1 MRRFKTFFAI
11 VFAASLCLFSAVSAL
26 AEGAAGFNN
35 QLQNVEVTSLTGGKL
50 NVALRLKE
58 PLQAAPAS
66 FVLSSP
72 PRIVFDLQGTAN
84 AIGKNMLAVNQGTLK
99 TIQIA
104 QTGDRTR
111 LVLNLSKMTAHQ
123 LTVNSTDLVLA
134 LQGDGVAESV
144 VQTEA
149 TQRFS
154 EQPAS
159 GLHKV
164 QKIDFMRGKNGEGRI
179 VVELSDNH
187 IGVDIKTTSKAVQID
202 LAETLLPEHLQRR
215 LNVVNFNTPVLY
227 VDAMKQHQNTSIII
241 EPNGD
246 WEQSAYQMDKKL
258 VVDIRP
264 VVHDPNKLIQ
274 GSKQGYSGEKLSLN
288 FQRVDV
294 RDVLKVI
301 ADFTGRNIVVS
312 DSVVGSVTIG
322 LKDVPWDQALDVIM
336 KSKGLDM
343 RVNGSVI
350 SIAPA
355 EEFAAKEKAQLT
367 AENERQTLETL
378 RTEVFTLKYQK
389 AAEFRNML
397 LGGGTGSPTTGTSG
411 ATTPTLP
418 SSAGSGG
425 GTGRLNRILS
435 ERGSVTFDARTN
447 TIFVQD
453 IPKKLEEIQAIINK
467 VDVPVRQVM
476 IESRMVIASNTF
488 SKALGARFGITQTGT
503 PGTGTGITIGG
514 SLGNRPTAFTPSTSA
529 TTPATWTLGTQ
540 GGTVQNLVYNSG
552 NLVNGS
558 NVMSP
563 VGYGVSSNGAQ
574 DLMSN
579 LPVSNAYGSVALSLL
594 KLSANMLLN
603 LELSALEADSKGKV
617 ISSPR
622 VTTANQQKARI
633 AQGMEIPYQTA
644 TSSGATAVSFKKAEL
659 SLEVTPQITPD
670 RKIIMDLDVRKD
682 SKGEQTSGGVAI
694 NTQNVQTQVL
704 VGNGETVVLGGI
716 YEQTYLKSTDK
727 VPFFG
732 DLPVVGF
739 AFKRDIKRDDK
750 SELLIF
756 ITPKIMDDSLGLN

>member
-1 MRRFKTFFAI
+1 MMKTSHKMKFLL
-11 VFAASLCLFSAVSAL
+11 VLCCLVCLPLQGQTQPSSLP
-26 AEGAAGFNN
+26 N
-35 QLQNVEVTSLTGGKL
+35 QLQNVEVTSLPGGRM
-50 NVALRLKE
+50 NVQLSLKT
-58 PLQAAPAS
+58 PLQAVPES
-66 FVLSSP
+66 FSLNNP
-72 PRIVFDLQGTAN
+72 PRIVLDLPQVGN
-84 AIGKNMLAVNQGTLK
+84 AMGKNMLSVNQGSLK

-104 QTGDRTR
+104 QTNDRSR
-111 LVLNLSKMTAHQ
+111 LVFNLSVVTAHQ
-123 LTVNSTDLVLA
+123 FSLQNGQLVMQLKGSGENA
-134 LQGDGVAESV
+134 DSSA
-144 VQTEA
+144 A
-149 TQRFS
+149 AKRFS
-154 EQPAS
+154 EQTMPAK
-159 GLHKV
+159 H
-164 QKIDFMRGKNGEGRI
+164 QIEKIDFVRGKNGEGRI
-179 VVELSDNH
+179 LVDLSDANVAVN
-187 IGVDIKTTSKAVQID
+187 IKSTGKTVQVDLSDTAV
-202 LAETLLPEHLQRR
+202 PEQWMRR
-215 LNVVNFNTPVLY
+215 LNVVNFNTPVVF
-227 VDAMKQHQNTSIII
+227 VDAMRKQQHAQIVI
-241 EPNGD
+241 EPTGD

-258 VVDIRP
+258 VVEIRP
-264 VVHDPNKLIQ
+264 VVNDPNKLIQ
-274 GSKQGYSGEKLSLN
+274 GSRKGYAGEKLSLN

-301 ADFTGRNIVVS
+301 ADFTGKNIVVS
-312 DSVVGSVTIG
+312 DSVSGSLTIG
-322 LKDVPWDQALDVIM
+322 LKDVPWDQALDVVM
-336 KSKGLDM
+336 QSKGLDM

-355 EEFAAKEKAQLT
+355 DEFAAKEKAQLT
-367 AENERQTLETL
+367 AENERESLETL

-397 LGGGTGSPTTGTSG
+397 LGGGTGTAAGNAMMTMPMTSG
-411 ATTPTLP
+411 T
-418 SSAGSGG
+418 GG
-425 GTGRLNRILS
+425 GNANRLNRILS
-435 ERGSVTFDARTN
+435 QRGSVTFDARTN

-453 IPKKLEEIQAIINK
+453 TPKKLEEIQAIINK
-467 VDVPVRQVM
+467 VDVAVKQVM

-503 PGTGTGITIGG
+503 PGSNTGLTIGG
-514 SLGNRPTAFTPSTSA
+514 SLGNRATAFSDGTY
-529 TTPATWTLGTQ
+529 TTGTH
-540 GGTVQNLVYNSG
+540 GGTVQTLT
-552 NLVNGS
+552 
-558 NVMSP
+558 
-563 VGYGVSSNGAQ
+563 GYGGGNRVDSNGYLISADGNQ

-594 KLSANMLLN
+594 KLSANLLLN
-603 LELSALEADSKGKV
+603 LELSALEADSRGKI

-716 YEQTYLKSTDK
+716 YEQTSIKATDK

-732 DLPVVGF
+732 DLPVIGF
-739 AFKRDIKRDDK
+739 AFKRNTKQEDK

-756 ITPKIMDDSLGLN
+756 ITPKIMDDSLSLN